1 MANKKYEI
9 KYLPTFISQFN
20 NILYYITYELKN
32 KIAADN
38 FYSEVIKQIEI
49 RSEAPESYEV
59 FKTIKNGEVK
69 YYKINVKNYTIFY
82 VVKDNVIEIRRIY
95 YRQRNF
101 ENLIK

>member
-38 FYSEVIKQIEI
+38 FYSEVVKQIEI
-49 RSEAPESYEV
+49 RSEAPESYKV
-59 FKTIKNGEVK
+59 FKTIRNEEIK

-82 VVKDNVIEIRRIY
+82 VVKDNIIEIRRIY
-95 YRQRNF
+95 YSQRNF
-101 ENLIK
+101 ENLI

>member
-9 KYLPTFISQFN
+9 RYLPTFISQFN

-38 FYSEVIKQIEI
+38 FYNEVVKQIEA
-49 RSEAPESYEV
+49 RSNDPESYEV
-59 FKTIKNGEVK
+59 FRTLKDEKIK

-82 VVKDNVIEIRRIY
+82 VVKNNVMEIRRIY
-95 YRQRNF
+95 YSQRNF
-101 ENLIK
+101 ENLI